1 LLISHSLRV
10 NVLVIIAHPDDPEF
24 FAGGAIARWRHEG
37 HDVRYVVVTGGDKG
51 SDQPDMTPARLVA
64 LRRDEQRHAAAIL
77 GVQEITFLSHV
88 DGELLN
94 TLDVQRDLVRE
105 IRRARPDVVV
115 TTDPQTLH
123 YGAMRVNHNDHRAVG
138 LAVCDAIFPA
148 SGNRMYFPELLAD
161 GFEPHSPGEIYFA
174 GPVQPNTLVDVTDF
188 IAAKIEAICAHA
200 SQVKEPDK
208 IETRIRQGLLR
219 MTADGRVFYAEAFR
233 RILL

>member
-1 LLISHSLRV
+1 MNI
-10 NVLVIIAHPDDPEF
+10 LVIIAHPDDPEF
-24 FAGGAIARWRHEG
+24 FAGGAIARWCSEG

-77 GVQEITFLSHV
+77 GVREVTFLSHV

-105 IRRARPDVVV
+105 IRRARPDAVV

-161 GFEPHSPGEIYFA
+161 GFEPHSPREIYFA
-174 GPVQPNTLVDVTDF
+174 GPAQPNTLVDVTDF
-188 IAAKIEAICAHA
+188 IPAKIEAIRAHA

-208 IETRIRQGLLR
+208 IEARIRQGLLR

>member
-1 LLISHSLRV
+1 MNI
-10 NVLVIIAHPDDPEF
+10 LVIIAHPDDPEF
-24 FAGGAIARWRHEG
+24 FAGGAIARWCSEG

-77 GVQEITFLSHV
+77 GVREVTFLSHV

-105 IRRARPDVVV
+105 IRRARPDAVV

-148 SGNRMYFPELLAD
+148 SGNCMYFPELLAD
-161 GFEPHSPGEIYFA
+161 GFEPHSPREIYFA
-174 GPVQPNTLVDVTDF
+174 GPAQPNTLVDVTDF
-188 IAAKIEAICAHA
+188 IPAKIEAIRAHA

-208 IETRIRQGLLR
+208 IEARIRQGLLR

>member
-1 LLISHSLRV
+1 V
-10 NVLVIIAHPDDPEF
+10 NILVIIAHPDDPEF
-24 FAGGAIARWRHEG
+24 FAGGTIARWCHEG

-51 SDQPDMTPARLVA
+51 SDQPDMTPALGVA
-64 LRRDEQRHAAAIL
+64 LRRDEQRRAAAIL
-77 GVQEITFLSHV
+77 GVREVTFLSHV

-105 IRRARPDVVV
+105 IRRVRPDVVV

-161 GFEPHSPGEIYFA
+161 GFEPHSPREIYFA
-174 GPVQPNTLVDVTDF
+174 GPAQPNTLVDVTNF
-188 IAAKIEAICAHA
+188 ITAKIGAIRAHA

-208 IETRIRQGLLR
+208 IEARIRQGLLR